1 MASLNNIGGLHYEMM
16 KRCYN
21 EKSVAFKDYGAK
33 GIVVCEEWHDRD
45 VFRKWCIE
53 NGYIKGMRLERVD
66 CSKGTYIRTLCDDIG
81 RTLGCFAHMS
91 GLTRTRSGRFDISE
105 SYTLEQIED
114 MFSNGDMSF
123 MTPIDKIFDE
133 YDRLVITGRK
143 AKKMCNGTQI
153 SVQGAVE
160 GKTYRVYD
168 EVGNFLTISKAEDG
182 VMKILKT
189 FYQTIDGGGA
199 AK

>member
-1 MASLNNIGGLHYEMM
+1 
-16 KRCYN
+16 
-21 EKSVAFKDYGAK
+21 
-33 GIVVCEEWHDRD
+33 
-45 VFRKWCIE
+45 
-53 NGYIKGMRLERVD
+53 
-66 CSKGTYIRTLCDDIG
+66 
-81 RTLGCFAHMS
+81 MS
-91 GLTRTRSGRFDISE
+91 GLSSTSSGRFDISE
-105 SYTLEQIED
+105 SYTLEQIEN
-114 MFSNGDMSF
+114 MFANGDMSF

-143 AKKMCNGTQI
+143 AKKMCNGTLI

-182 VMKILKT
+182 IMKILKT